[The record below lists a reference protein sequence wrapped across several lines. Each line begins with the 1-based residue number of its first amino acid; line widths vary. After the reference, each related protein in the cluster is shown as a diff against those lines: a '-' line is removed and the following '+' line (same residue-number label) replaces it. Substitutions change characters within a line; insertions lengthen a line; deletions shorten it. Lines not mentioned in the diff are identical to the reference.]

1 MSYEV
6 FTRVIDTDPD
16 AEYPLGRHVSHDSR
30 NLQYLAP
37 ADNTPASVT
46 WTRHVGPLD
55 QGTLGSCVGN
65 AFAGLLATSPNYEA
79 FGVAPVIDEPLAV
92 KIYGKATVDD
102 NVTGTY
108 PPVDTGSTGKGG
120 GQACKDLGFAS
131 GYLWAQGLDHLLS
144 AMQIGPVAVGTNWYQ
159 GMFTPDADGYLTIAS
174 GDTVAGGHEYEIVAV
189 DVVNQYA
196 TMYNSWGRDWG
207 HSGTAKIRFATLDRL
222 LNEDGDV
229 TQLVP
234 LTAPA
239 PTPTPPPVPA
249 THTTDSGLAKLL
261 DPLFKAY
268 PEWRS
273 SHIKSPPPA

>member
-16 AEYPLGRHVSHDSR
+16 AQYPLGRHVSHDSR

-92 KIYGKATVDD
+92 RIYAKATVDD

-120 GQACKDLGFAS
+120 GQACKDLGFAN
-131 GYLWAQGLDHLLS
+131 GYLWAQGLDHFIS
-144 AMQIGPVAVGTNWYQ
+144 AMQSGPVAVGTNWYNN
-159 GMFTPDADGYLTIAS
+159 MFTPDANGFVSIAKNDTI
-174 GDTVAGGHEYEIVAV
+174 AGGHEYEFIELNLEEGWALF
-189 DVVNQYA
+189 A
-196 TMYNSWGRDWG
+196 NSWGLGWG
-207 HSGTAKIRFATLDRL
+207 LNGYAKMLLTDLNRL
-222 LNEDGDV
+222 FNEDGDA

-234 LTAPA
+234 LTAPV

-261 DPLFKAY
+261 DPLMKAY